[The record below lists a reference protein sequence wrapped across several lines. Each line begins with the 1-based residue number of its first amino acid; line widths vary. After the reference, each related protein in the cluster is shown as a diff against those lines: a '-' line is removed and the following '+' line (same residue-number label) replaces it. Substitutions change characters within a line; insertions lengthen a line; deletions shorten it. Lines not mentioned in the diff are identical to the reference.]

1 MPPSLSLSLLLAV
14 CLLTLGRVE
23 LDAVLPAPAGVVDV
37 GRGGGDHPVVVVDLL
52 QRIHES
58 SLVDQIWVFGFES
71 KFGRF
76 VQNYSHIHFNV
87 PQFWPA
93 KSELISRY

>member
-1 MPPSLSLSLLLAV
+1 MHIKRFILYHLPSRGFLSEHKTKVVCAGICHLLSLLLAV

-52 QRIHES
+52 
-58 SLVDQIWVFGFES
+58 
-71 KFGRF
+71 
-76 VQNYSHIHFNV
+76 
-87 PQFWPA
+87 
-93 KSELISRY
+93 